1 MLMGRS
7 TPWSSSGTFRPG
19 VLMLTLPGL
28 EAEDLEGEDMLDF
41 ERGIL
46 SGGEG
51 GIVDGRGM
59 KGRRWGSKK
68 DDGLVLCLWWEWEF
82 VDTCKYLGT

>member
-1 MLMGRS
+1 MGRS

-41 ERGIL
+41 ERGI
-46 SGGEG
+46 
-51 GIVDGRGM
+51 
-59 KGRRWGSKK
+59 
-68 DDGLVLCLWWEWEF
+68 
-82 VDTCKYLGT
+82 